1 MGRNKNT
8 LEWGWGTWWPNNDAL
23 WPRSLRWRSPFF
35 VRGPLLWKKSGDVK
49 LDRQVYQTKLSRFFK
64 SRGPSPSSWIR
75 EIGSFAGG
83 KFYWQFLQV
92 TNSVTRACLFLDIR
106 LNPNGVFQCY
116 SVANAIV
123 FTTSHYPH
131 VTATERV
138 CLLRPTVRPKQKWN
152 FTNYLR

>member
-8 LEWGWGTWWPNNDAL
+8 LEWGWSTWWPNNDAL

-106 LNPNGVFQCY
+106 LNPNGVFSMLFGSKCDCLHYFPLSTRHCY
-116 SVANAIV
+116 WTSM
-123 FTTSHYPH
+123 FTTSN
-131 VTATERV
+131 R
-138 CLLRPTVRPKQKWN
+138 
-152 FTNYLR
+152 